1 MSFISANPVTE
12 TLKATDFDG
21 DAIEYYIPDVGLGSN
36 YFTVE
41 TVNIGSEYYAYLY
54 FKPDVVLDREVCNM
68 IINFSDVTQNILFFQ
83 TVPEYQ
89 VIIYA
94 TDNEDHGNTNDDEIE
109 VTVTLEDINDEHPM
123 FTNLP
128 KTEEFAEVCI

>member
-1 MSFISANPVTE
+1 MTE

-21 DAIEYYIPDVGLGSN
+21 DAIEYYIPATGLGSN

-41 TVNIGSEYYAYLY
+41 TVNISTEYYAYLY
-54 FKPDVVLDREVCNM
+54 FKPEVNLDREVCNI
-68 IINFSDVTQNILFFQ
+68 IINFADVTQNILFFQ
-83 TVPEYQ
+83 NVPEYR
-89 VIIYA
+89 VIVYT
-94 TDNEDHGNTNDDEIE
+94 TDNQDHGNSNDDEIE
-109 VTVTLEDINDEHPM
+109 VIVTLVDINDEYPE